1 VLLES
6 KLTFNIFEIVMNK
19 HKNYVD
25 SKTWNWIIYLI
36 NLTLL
41 ITHEIDSAFWK
52 EWELFG
58 MPGDIQGFLIA
69 NILIILG
76 GLIGFRYLILG
87 HKSGYYFALA
97 CAASGIFA
105 FCIHMYFIM
114 TGHQEFKLFVSIA
127 ILIAALIVSLIQGSL
142 ALSVLRGQK

>member
-1 VLLES
+1 M
-6 KLTFNIFEIVMNK
+6 K
-19 HKNYVD
+19 YGD
-25 SKTWNWIIYLI
+25 SKTWNWMIYSI

-41 ITHEIDSAFWK
+41 FVHEIDSAFWK

-58 MPGDIQGFLIA
+58 MSGDIQGFLIM
-69 NILIILG
+69 NIPLILS

-87 HKSGYYFALA
+87 HKSGYYFALV

-114 TGHQEFKLFVSIA
+114 NNHQEFTLPVSII
-127 ILIAALIVSLIQGSL
+127 ILAATLILSLIQGVL
-142 ALSVLRGQK
+142 AILELRKIN